1 MSIYI
6 ALIIHYHIPLHKWNY
21 SGSIQAIG
29 IISVLYAYF
38 MIWHGFPID
47 WGNGT
52 TTLFIH
58 LFLGITKVIH
68 NDFISISIMFL
79 TPLVLVYV
87 ISLALFWILCA
98 LNGKI
103 NVTKENDVDLTTGK
117 DIKGLNRNTDTT

>member
-1 MSIYI
+1 
-6 ALIIHYHIPLHKWNY
+6 
-21 SGSIQAIG
+21 
-29 IISVLYAYF
+29 
-38 MIWHGFPID
+38 MI
-47 WGNGT
+47 GNGT

-79 TPLVLVYV
+79 TPFVLVYH
-87 ISLALFWILCA
+87 SLALFWILCA

-117 DIKGLNRNTDTT
+117 DIKGQTETRIQPE